1 MYVYVY
7 MYVREREREISL
19 STLHKTI
26 SLTNKNI
33 VEANKK

>member
-1 MYVYVY
+1 MYVCIYAW
-7 MYVREREREISL
+7 EREISL

-26 SLTNKNI
+26 SLTNKKL

>member
-1 MYVYVY
+1 MYERE
-7 MYVREREREISL
+7 REREREISL

-33 VEANKK
+33 VEARKK